1 MLRNGVVSYTYDE
14 IDITCGQGNTN
25 FSMSGISGGS
35 ANFGWQVS
43 TGTSPSG
50 VLQLNN
56 FHATVERL

>member
-14 IDITCGQGNTN
+14 IDITCGEGNTN

-43 TGTSPSG
+43 AAPIIG